1 VLTVPVELPPPPP
14 PPPPHVT
21 NETKNTSAPMTMA
34 NEVNLKDADLFI
46 TISSGAEIAKL
57 PIIEPSKEYTN
68 SYKFNNYTILG
79 SYLILV
85 ISDFQE
91 FFSQQDLCKGIGIFA

>member
-1 VLTVPVELPPPPP
+1 M
-14 PPPPHVT
+14 
-21 NETKNTSAPMTMA
+21 NMA

-85 ISDFQE
+85 ISDFNKSVGLP
-91 FFSQQDLCKGIGIFA
+91 FYNFTGIPFATGFL